1 MLLGEQEPNISSWGK
16 YLIYKQS
23 RKRSTLLPHTTVCY
37 PSIFKHR
44 KLLFISPGFV
54 PLPKLFRGA
63 YKRKGLYPGG
73 GGGRGEHEPR
83 TKKSASKEEIELL
96 IKTRCAFNFTGFYLS
111 FKTSKSIKFIT
122 MDLERG
128 LYSSGLI
135 IRRVF
140 SLTGTV

>member
-1 MLLGEQEPNISSWGK
+1 MNPEQ
-16 YLIYKQS
+16 
-23 RKRSTLLPHTTVCY
+23 
-37 PSIFKHR
+37 
-44 KLLFISPGFV
+44 
-54 PLPKLFRGA
+54 
-63 YKRKGLYPGG
+63 
-73 GGGRGEHEPR
+73 
-83 TKKSASKEEIELL
+83 KKSASKEEIELL
-96 IKTRCAFNFTGFYLS
+96 IKTRFAFNFTGFYLS

>member
-1 MLLGEQEPNISSWGK
+1 M
-16 YLIYKQS
+16 
-23 RKRSTLLPHTTVCY
+23 CY
-37 PSIFKHR
+37 PSIFQFR
-44 KLLFISPGFV
+44 ELLFISPGFV
-54 PLPKLFRGA
+54 HLHKWFRGA

-73 GGGRGEHEPR
+73 EGGLEPK
-83 TKKSASKEEIELL
+83 TKKSSSKEEIELL
-96 IKTRCAFNFTGFYLS
+96 IKIRFTFNFTGFYLS